1 MVVIVKYYFGI
12 INLHISVKM
21 FGLSRSVIV
30 KNPSSGLLRWRTLTY
45 STLKRTFMQ
54 FYSSVSN
61 YRGEGVAVRHPSHY
75 RCREASYK
83 ARKCFMQIILLSY
96 RCCYQ
101 RVYKAAH
108 ILYHSYSCATM
119 WCNYG
124 KKSGPRGRTKNA
136 WKGQFWVKFH
146 LLLDM
151 QWWVN
156 NFFC

>member
-1 MVVIVKYYFGI
+1 
-12 INLHISVKM
+12 
-21 FGLSRSVIV
+21 
-30 KNPSSGLLRWRTLTY
+30 
-45 STLKRTFMQ
+45 MQ

-83 ARKCFMQIILLSY
+83 ARKCFMQIILLSH

-124 KKSGPRGRTKNA
+124 KKSWDRAGEQKMRG
-136 WKGQFWVKFH
+136 KGNFGWCLICCSTFG
-146 LLLDM
+146 DD
-151 QWWVN
+151 WWVN
-156 NFFC
+156 KFFSLTLYYFSYLYGWLIKKTEYWMKCIIILIRTNLRSFLSMQYVCN